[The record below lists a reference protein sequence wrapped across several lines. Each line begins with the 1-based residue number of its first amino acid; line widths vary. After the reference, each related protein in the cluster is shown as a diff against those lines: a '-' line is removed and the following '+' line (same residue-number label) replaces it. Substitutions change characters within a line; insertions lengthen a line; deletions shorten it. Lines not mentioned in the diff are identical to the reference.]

1 MARRRASPD
10 PAVLILAGGGDPQAD
25 RAAAALA
32 SRGVPVVHIDTA
44 RFPESVR
51 LTQTVDG
58 YFLDGAPLPPIR
70 SVYVRGLGWH
80 PLAPFHSG
88 ELAERPHGFIAQCE
102 EKRALL
108 ESLLLDLEADGARIV
123 NTIAANALHG
133 VKPHQFRL
141 IERAGAQVPPW
152 IATNDPRTVRAFAAA
167 QGAVIYKP
175 LSGGARV
182 QPLEPGDLTDERLA
196 ALGHAPV
203 LFQRRVEGL
212 SLRVFVIEGTMAG
225 AAAIHSDELDYRGHE
240 ERVEAVALSKE
251 EEADALRAAGACAM
265 PFTGVDIIR
274 AADRSWVLECNPSPM
289 FAQLELRTGLDV
301 AAPLAD
307 LLARLP

>member
-1 MARRRASPD
+1 M
-10 PAVLILAGGGDPQAD
+10 
-25 RAAAALA
+25 A
-32 SRGVPVVHIDTA
+32 SRGVPVVRIDTA

-51 LTQTVDG
+51 LTQSAAG
-58 YFLDGAPLPPIR
+58 YFLDGDPLPPIR

-80 PLAPFHSG
+80 PLAPFHSA

-141 IERAGAQVPPW
+141 FDRAGVPVPPW
-152 IATNDPRTVRAFAAA
+152 IATNDPRAVRAFAAA
-167 QGAVIYKP
+167 QGAVVYKP
-175 LSGGARV
+175 LAGGARV
-182 QPLEPGDLTDERLA
+182 QPLEPADLTDERLA
-196 ALGHAPV
+196 ALAHAPV

-212 SLRVFVIEGTMAG
+212 SLRVFVVEGEIVG

-240 ERVEAVALSKE
+240 ERVEAVSLSEE
-251 EEADALRAAGACAM
+251 EEAASIRAAGACAM
-265 PFTGVDIIR
+265 PFTGVDLIR
-274 AADRSWVLECNPSPM
+274 AADRTWVLECNPSPM
-289 FAQLELRTGLDV
+289 FAHLEDRTGLDI
-301 AAPLAD
+301 AGP
-307 LLARLP
+307 LARLLAS